1 MFHSNF
7 NINLSFTNR
16 HQRSSALLGLDPMSY
31 FTQHPAVLLL
41 NLPKFPAI
49 LCQNMQ
55 LYIWIHFQKI
65 GTSLLINFDKVF
77 SSNTP
82 LWTHANSIAKRH
94 HHPTSM
100 RTMFHTNLNMNLS
113 EQISA
118 PVDTIHLKQLLPQS
132 IQVLFLH
139 SLPNAP
145 HRCVRCGIHRRSD
158 PRFHFRQKSQ
168 GFGTKWT
175 ASRFPARL
183 PLVTNEI
190 EHFLCSAIR
199 ENRNFIATSFQ
210 ISFWKA
216 QNKYIYFQ

>member
-1 MFHSNF
+1 MP
-7 NINLSFTNR
+7 IPL
-16 HQRSSALLGLDPMSY
+16 
-31 FTQHPAVLLL
+31 
-41 NLPKFPAI
+41 
-49 LCQNMQ
+49 QNV
-55 LYIWIHFQKI
+55 III
-65 GTSLLINFDKVF
+65 T
-77 SSNTP
+77 
-82 LWTHANSIAKRH
+82 
-94 HHPTSM
+94 TSM

-145 HRCVRCGIHRRSD
+145 HRCVQCGIHRRSD

-190 EHFLCSAIR
+190 EHLSHSKLLKVKTWPDLCQDSHNLAFPNVELGVGGWQFKKIHILVLTARNLAIY
-199 ENRNFIATSFQ
+199 
-210 ISFWKA
+210 A
-216 QNKYIYFQ
+216 QYTVSLLQ